1 MNHHLFSAFLPRFI
15 PQFSWI
21 KAQGVALHLT
31 PGLGKRVVLPFFV
44 LFIGFSLV
52 VAVLAGINRVLVQP
66 AFLSLEQERAI
77 ADNDR
82 VLAALQNELA
92 ELASLAIDWANWED
106 AYTFA
111 QGANPDFIAA
121 NYSSAST
128 LSRDSG
134 IDLLALFDINGRPLL
149 HGAYDP
155 AAKQEVRVRLFEGP
169 TSADRQGAAPLLKQ
183 SPRQGLVQTEHGI
196 LLLAIQPILHI
207 DGRGPASGTLCMGR
221 FLTEQRVQ
229 RLSRLTKVAIQLA
242 APDQSPAASAVDPGS
257 DPAEPAMPPLINGQ
271 EALRLLVDIDNK
283 PLALIK
289 TPVTGEISALGQ
301 RTGRILLV
309 ALSCM
314 ALVML
319 LMLAAYR
326 RHVKVSQLALVES
339 ESRYRTL
346 FESESDA
353 LFLIDNAD
361 GRILEANNAAESL
374 YGYTREELLQMA
386 NTDLSAEQEQTQTV
400 TQSIIPE
407 VDQIVFI
414 PLRFHR
420 KKDQQVFPVEITGRF
435 FTYRGRKVHIAAVR
449 DISQRKQTEDRLRF
463 TQLAVDCLADG
474 AFWLDQKG
482 RFTYVNQEACRS
494 LGYSREEL
502 LVLDVT
508 QIDPAFP
515 FEQWAEYWQELKA
528 KGSMLLESSHKAKDG
543 TVFPVEIR
551 SNFIAFDGQE
561 YNCALVRDIR
571 QRKQMEQERLE
582 LESVT
587 WQLQKEESLGR
598 MAGAIAHHFNNHLAA
613 VIGFLQ
619 FQQTIAGSAGDEGNA
634 SGNISHALH
643 AARRAASIS
652 SMMLTYL
659 GQTVF
664 AVQQPIGL
672 GVLITRHI
680 PMLKALV
687 PADVSL
693 LTDLPNPGPMVTVN
707 EGQVQQILINLI
719 TNSIEAIGPRP
730 GVITLSFDL
739 KPADEIASLRRF
751 PVDWRPGQE
760 WYACLDVADNGC
772 GIAADTVEKLFDPFY
787 TTKFEGRG
795 LGLPVALGLTK
806 SHKGA
811 MAVSSTPD
819 KGSCFQVIL
828 PLSAD
833 QTPPSR

>member
-1 MNHHLFSAFLPRFI
+1 MN
-15 PQFSWI
+15 
-21 KAQGVALHLT
+21 LT
-31 PGLGKRVVLPFFV
+31 FGFGKRVVLPFIL
-44 LFIGFSLV
+44 LFTGFALV
-52 VAVLAGINRVLVQP
+52 VAVLIGIDRLLVQP
-66 AFLSLEQERAI
+66 AFLALEQERAI
-77 ADNDR
+77 EDNNR
-82 VLAALQNELA
+82 VLAALQNELV
-92 ELASLAIDWANWED
+92 ELAGLAIDWANWDD
-106 AYTFA
+106 AYAFA
-111 QGANPDFIAA
+111 QGANPTFIAA
-121 NYSSAST
+121 NYPNASI

-134 IDLLALFDINGRPLL
+134 IDLLALIDINGHILL

-155 AAKQEVRVRLFEGP
+155 AGKKEVRVGLFEGAVQ
-169 TSADRQGAAPLLKQ
+169 ADRLGLADLLKHV
-183 SPRQGLVQTEHGI
+183 PRQGLVQTEYGI
-196 LLLAIQPILHI
+196 LLLVIQPILHN
-207 DGRGPASGTLCMGR
+207 DGRGPAGGTLCMGR

-229 RLSRLTKVAIQLA
+229 RLSRQTKVDIQLA
-242 APDQSPAASAVDPGS
+242 EPDRLSAPSAVDPGKS
-257 DPAEPAMPPLINGQ
+257 VAEPAVPPLISNQ
-271 EALRLLVDIDNK
+271 VAVRLLVDINNA
-283 PLALIK
+283 PLVLIQ
-289 TPVTGEISALGQ
+289 TPVTGKISALGQ
-301 RTGRILLV
+301 RTGRLLLA

-319 LMLAAYR
+319 FLLAAYR
-326 RHVKVSQLALVES
+326 RHVKSSQQALVES

-346 FESESDA
+346 FEAESDA

-361 GRILEANNAAESL
+361 GRILEANNAAETL
-374 YGYTREELLQMA
+374 YGYTREELLQLV
-386 NTDLSAEQEQTQTV
+386 NTDLSAELEHTQTV
-400 TQSIIPE
+400 TKTAIQEAS
-407 VDQIVFI
+407 QLVFI

-435 FTYRGRKVHIAAVR
+435 FTYRGKKVHIAAVR
-449 DISQRKQTEDRLRF
+449 DISERKQTEDRLRF

-482 RFTYVNQEACRS
+482 RFIYVNQEACRS

-502 LVLDVT
+502 LALDVT
-508 QIDPAFP
+508 QIDPTFP
-515 FEQWAEYWQELKA
+515 FARWPQYWQELKA
-528 KGSMLLESSHKAKDG
+528 KGSMLIESSHKAKDG
-543 TVFPVEIR
+543 TIFPVEIR
-551 SNFIAFDGQE
+551 SNFIAFGGQE

-571 QRKQMEQERLE
+571 QRKQMEQERMD

-619 FQQTIAGSAGDEGNA
+619 FQQTITENTGHDGQS

-643 AARRAASIS
+643 AAQRAASIS

-664 AVQQPIGL
+664 AVQQPAEL
-672 GVLITRHI
+672 GALVTRHI

-687 PADVSL
+687 PGDVSL
-693 LTDLPNPGPMVTVN
+693 RTDLPNPGPMVTVN
-707 EGQVQQILINLI
+707 EGQVQQILINLM
-719 TNSIEAIGPRP
+719 TNSIEAIGSRP
-730 GVITLSFDL
+730 GLITLSLDI
-739 KPADEIASLRRF
+739 KPADEIVSLRRF

-795 LGLPVALGLTK
+795 LGLPVALGLAK

-811 MAVSSTPD
+811 MAVSSTPE

-833 QTPPSR
+833 QPPLN